1 MIKDLLMIPKKK
13 KSPTDVVQETSDENV
28 SPTVIESVPKN
39 KSNQLEQWEYPSNIR
54 RNPDV
59 YLTEKMAKN
68 IRAAKQYEVMF
79 GGVRKGSGATPVV
92 LKSTTEED
100 DFVASLD
107 YVKRHDPSLFYH
119 MQNWSEHAR
128 RLRVKQR
135 MTQFRNDG
143 HLE

>member
-13 KSPTDVVQETSDENV
+13 KSPTDVVQETSD
-28 SPTVIESVPKN
+28 
-39 KSNQLEQWEYPSNIR
+39 
-54 RNPDV
+54 
-59 YLTEKMAKN
+59 
-68 IRAAKQYEVMF
+68 
-79 GGVRKGSGATPVV
+79 
-92 LKSTTEED
+92 
-100 DFVASLD
+100 VASLD